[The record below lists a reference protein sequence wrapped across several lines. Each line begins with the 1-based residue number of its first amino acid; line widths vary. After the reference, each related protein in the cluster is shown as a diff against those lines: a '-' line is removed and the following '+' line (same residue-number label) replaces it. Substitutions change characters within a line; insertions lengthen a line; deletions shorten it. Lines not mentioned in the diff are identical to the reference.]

1 MRLGIYNV
9 WTVVE
14 EASQDELAWLR
25 HTLSVRVKKARG
37 QEGTETFL
45 QEHTKPFPL
54 FPTGWLR
61 SVQHFAKSQ
70 EGAPETTITDHRVKP
85 CVPLKLDLAW
95 LYPYQAEAVQVALQR
110 SRGLIQL
117 PTGAGKSEL
126 MTAVIISIPCPCLII
141 IRDRSL
147 LSQLAATYHRRSGKV
162 AGIIGDGRWSEG
174 YVTVAMV
181 QSVDSYWDR
190 TTKKFAKPVEQFLQK
205 FGMVIADEAHG
216 VASQTAMRI
225 LESMHNAYYRIGFS
239 ATMTGRSDMRDGH
252 IISNFGRI
260 IHQRSDTEIEEL
272 GKIATAE
279 IRIHRVNQP
288 GIPGYADGGYT
299 MGISRSQSRNHAVA
313 RIWQKAAKPCLT
325 YVREIEHGRVLLDM
339 AEKMGYKATFI
350 HGEIPEVERRAA
362 LAQMEAHGT
371 DILIGSDALRQGVDM
386 VHIRELINAA
396 GGKSL
401 ISTVQRKGRGG
412 RICHKERCAVCDRYG
427 KKTSL
432 IVHDFYDTA
441 NVDAELL
448 IPGLTTKKKHWLEE
462 HSKKRMK
469 TYQERGYSLAYT

>member
-14 EASQDELAWLR
+14 EASQDERAWLR

-147 LSQLAATYHRRSGKV
+147 LSQLAATYHRRSGNV

-313 RIWQKAAKPCLT
+313 RIWQKASKP
-325 YVREIEHGRVLLDM
+325 
-339 AEKMGYKATFI
+339 
-350 HGEIPEVERRAA
+350 
-362 LAQMEAHGT
+362 
-371 DILIGSDALRQGVDM
+371 
-386 VHIRELINAA
+386 
-396 GGKSL
+396 
-401 ISTVQRKGRGG
+401 
-412 RICHKERCAVCDRYG
+412 
-427 KKTSL
+427 
-432 IVHDFYDTA
+432 
-441 NVDAELL
+441 
-448 IPGLTTKKKHWLEE
+448 
-462 HSKKRMK
+462 
-469 TYQERGYSLAYT
+469 